1 VPSRRRRKC
10 ASRTRTAESAPGHCT
25 PSAHPVQTAQR
36 WAPRPARGETERGTA
51 HARERGHL
59 AAAAWCVPMP
69 ARGSCGSAVP
79 HTTATAPPAR
89 LVAPF
94 GRSFKLAWKGV
105 FKLQKSHELLN
116 GEEEKRKRMAAA
128 ARPRTTGSRLRLLAV
143 CAALLAG
150 GALGAGD
157 DASSC
162 ARRIRGEGEESTLVI
177 LKPDA
182 VREHQL
188 AESEGVE
195 TSACVRAAPARSST
209 AVAGALDLPAGAV
222 SPGGPRTRGRGDLAV
237 RASRPGA
244 RRDSG
249 PARCLRCCLGL
260 APARRRIASCALADA
275 HAVRAFALRTLPRA
289 AGRPRPRRPPRF
301 SRSTTGSTHSASS
314 TRSSSTR
321 WPPER

>member
-1 VPSRRRRKC
+1 VRLAHPHCGERAGALHHRPRTPSKLRSGGLPGPREGRQSGAPRTRASAGTSRRLRGVCRC
-10 ASRTRTAESAPGHCT
+10 LPEALADPLSPTR
-25 PSAHPVQTAQR
+25 Q
-36 WAPRPARGETERGTA
+36 PRPRQPGLLPP
-51 HARERGHL
+51 L
-59 AAAAWCVPMP
+59 AEVSNLLGKAC
-69 ARGSCGSAVP
+69 SNC
-79 HTTATAPPAR
+79 
-89 LVAPF
+89 
-94 GRSFKLAWKGV
+94 KKC
-105 FKLQKSHELLN
+105 HELLN

>member
-1 VPSRRRRKC
+1 MRL
-10 ASRTRTAESAPGHCT
+10 
-25 PSAHPVQTAQR
+25 AHPHCGERAGALHPVR
-36 WAPRPARGETERGTA
+36 APRPNCAAVGSPARARGDRAGHRARARARAPRG
-51 HARERGHL
+51 G
-59 AAAAWCVPMP
+59 CVVCADACPRLLRIRCPPHDSHGP
-69 ARGSCGSAVP
+69 AS
-79 HTTATAPPAR
+79 PACC
-89 LVAPF
+89 PF
-94 GRSFKLAWKGV
+94 GPPLAEVSNILGKACSNC
-105 FKLQKSHELLN
+105 KKCHELLN
-116 GEEEKRKRMAAA
+116 GEKEKRKRMAAA